1 MSDDITQW
9 WGIIVTLTNK
19 FFQGLGLIKAY
30 K

>member
-9 WGIIVTLTNK
+9 WGNIVTLTNK
-19 FFQGLGLIKAY
+19 FFRGLGLIKVI